1 VSAARATR
9 SPANLFGRVLALV
22 VTALVIAGL
31 YGVFADNRA
40 VEAQARR
47 TACASRGARCEAAM
61 TRLLRTPFFQDFAFR
76 VGRRVVDVR
85 CRRAF
90 YLAGSYACALR
101 DRG

>member
-1 VSAARATR
+1 V
-9 SPANLFGRVLALV
+9 V

-31 YGVFADNRA
+31 YGVFADNAA
-40 VEAQARR
+40 VEAQARSK
-47 TACASRGARCEAAM
+47 ACDRRGARCDAAM
-61 TRLLRTPFFQDFAFR
+61 TRLLRTPFFQDFEFR

-90 YLAGSYACALR
+90 YLAGSYACARR